1 MGRRTPFGPVL
12 RAAFVAIV
20 IGSVLVAAGALAR
33 AEQPVTPSGPHDV
46 QPLTTIVYTGNG
58 SAEGGNTPGP
68 WTCGSFQDDPN
79 INPDP
84 GQTGYL
90 FILTNPGAG
99 PWNLT
104 ITFNPGGQ
112 QVVPG
117 VQQGNGSI
125 HFIVYA
131 DQGAVITAASA
142 SGGTSDSNLTMSHC
156 TQGALVTTT
165 SSLAEE
171 TTTTTVVSTS
181 TSGVS
186 ESSVPASVLGETVT
200 VAPAATSAQ
209 LAFTGG
215 IQWGLV
221 AGGIALM
228 IAGASLVV
236 AARRPA
242 PRRSG

>member
-1 MGRRTPFGPVL
+1 M
-12 RAAFVAIV
+12 
-20 IGSVLVAAGALAR
+20 
-33 AEQPVTPSGPHDV
+33 
-46 QPLTTIVYTGNG
+46 
-58 SAEGGNTPGP
+58 
-68 WTCGSFQDDPN
+68 
-79 INPDP
+79 
-84 GQTGYL
+84 
-90 FILTNPGAG
+90 
-99 PWNLT
+99 
-104 ITFNPGGQ
+104 
-112 QVVPG
+112 
-117 VQQGNGSI
+117 
-125 HFIVYA
+125 
-131 DQGAVITAASA
+131 
-142 SGGTSDSNLTMSHC
+142 
-156 TQGALVTTT
+156 
-165 SSLAEE
+165 
-171 TTTTTVVSTS
+171 VSTS